1 MELSRFDLTIIKRAL
16 SLLVQIARDTPDEK
30 IIQSTENA
38 VTDILTEYPNAD
50 CFLVQPNK
58 LEE

>member
-38 VTDILTEYPNAD
+38 VTDILTEYPNASV
-50 CFLVQPNK
+50 FEVKPNM

>member
-38 VTDILTEYPNAD
+38 VTDILTEYPNTNV
-50 CFLVQPNK
+50 FLVQPDE

>member
-1 MELSRFDLTIIKRAL
+1 MELSRFDLAIIKRAL

-38 VTDILTEYPNAD
+38 VADILTEYPNASVFSVKPD
-50 CFLVQPNK
+50 K

>member
-1 MELSRFDLTIIKRAL
+1 MELSRFDLAIIKRAL
-16 SLLVQIARDTPDEK
+16 SLLVQIGRDTPDEK

-38 VTDILTEYPNAD
+38 VTDILTEYPD
-50 CFLVQPNK
+50 TTIFEVTPNK

>member
-1 MELSRFDLTIIKRAL
+1 MELSRFDLAIIKRAL
-16 SLLVQIARDTPDEK
+16 SLLVQIGRDTPDEK

-38 VTDILTEYPNAD
+38 VTDILVEYPD
-50 CFLVQPNK
+50 TTIFEVTPNK

>member
-1 MELSRFDLTIIKRAL
+1 MELSRFDLAIIKRAL

-38 VTDILTEYPNAD
+38 VTDILTEYPKANI
-50 CFLVQPNK
+50 FEVTPEK
-58 LEE
+58 V

>member
-1 MELSRFDLTIIKRAL
+1 MELSRFDLAIIKRAL
-16 SLLVQIARDTPDEK
+16 SLLVQIGRDTPDEK

-38 VTDILTEYPNAD
+38 VTDILVEYPNASVFEVKPD
-50 CFLVQPNK
+50 K

>member
-1 MELSRFDLTIIKRAL
+1 MELSRFDLAIIKRAL
-16 SLLVQIARDTPDEK
+16 SLLVQIGRDTPDEK

-38 VTDILTEYPNAD
+38 VTDILVEYPNASV
-50 CFLVQPNK
+50 FEVTPVK